1 MNTHYLAG
9 LLSGLAL
16 TIAIGA
22 QNAFVLR
29 QGIRR
34 EHLLPIVLVCA
45 LSDALL
51 ITGGIAGLGV
61 LLQSYPALM
70 STARYAGAV
79 FLLAYATHAA
89 SRAWVG
95 QHMAEEESEDSTL
108 QIALLSCLGFTF
120 LNPHVYLDT
129 VVLLGAL
136 GNQHGTE
143 GRWVFGAGAVTGS
156 VVWFLS
162 LAYGARMLAPLFRKA
177 AAWRL
182 LDILIATTMAL
193 LAIGLIIADEGML

>member
-1 MNTHYLAG
+1 MNTPYFAG

-16 TIAIGA
+16 TVAIGA

-51 ITGGIAGLGV
+51 IGCGIAGLGA
-61 LLQSYPALM
+61 LLQSHPELM
-70 STARYAGAV
+70 RTARYAGAT
-79 FLLAYATHAA
+79 FLLAYAAHAA
-89 SRAWVG
+89 RRACIG
-95 QHMAEEESEDSTL
+95 QQMSEEESEGATL

-136 GNQHGTE
+136 GNQHGEE
-143 GRWVFGAGAVTGS
+143 GRWFFGAGAVTGS
-156 VVWFLS
+156 VVWFFS
-162 LAYGARMLAPLFRKA
+162 LAYGARMLTPLFRKA
-177 AAWRL
+177 GAWRL
-182 LDILIATTMAL
+182 LDTLIAATMLALAAL
-193 LAIGLIIADEGML
+193 LLGMD